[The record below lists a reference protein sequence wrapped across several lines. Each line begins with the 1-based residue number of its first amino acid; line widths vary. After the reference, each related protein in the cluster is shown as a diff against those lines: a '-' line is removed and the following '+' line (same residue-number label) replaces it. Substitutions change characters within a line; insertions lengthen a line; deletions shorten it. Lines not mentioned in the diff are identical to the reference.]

1 MIGLYVKTK
10 DVVNVLKTFGI
21 DIDGEILET
30 LPQVGIFPIGC
41 KTVVDS
47 EYVYGMKEKER
58 FEFEEYVKDNICS
71 KMAHELKPFI
81 RFEGK
86 KNREFQYEVS
96 AAFDIVLPLPSN
108 NEDGKGK
115 K

>member
-1 MIGLYVKTK
+1 MSGLYVKTE
-10 DVVNVLKTFGI
+10 DVVNVLKEFGI
-21 DIDGEILET
+21 AGELIIET

-47 EYVYGMKEKER
+47 EYVCGMKEKER

-81 RFEGK
+81 HFKGK
-86 KNREFQYEVS
+86 ENGEFQYEVS
-96 AAFDIVLPLPSN
+96 AAFDLVLPLPY
-108 NEDGKGK
+108 EGKEK